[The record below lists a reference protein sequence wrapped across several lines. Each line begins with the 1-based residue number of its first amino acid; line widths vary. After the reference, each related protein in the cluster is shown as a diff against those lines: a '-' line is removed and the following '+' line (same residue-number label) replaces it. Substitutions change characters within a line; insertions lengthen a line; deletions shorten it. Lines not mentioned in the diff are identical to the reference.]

1 MASRQSGPVL
11 KDHPELLQRTG
22 WDGPRAARSS
32 RHRPSGG
39 VSARTNPT
47 SPPGTS
53 AADGVGWTSR
63 CSVVSPPPFGRRLGS
78 NESHVTTQNF
88 YSGRGGIR
96 THEARSLPTR
106 SPGVRLKPLG
116 HPSKRGS
123 SHLGQD
129 PNGAGMQ
136 RREWDGPRPARP
148 SRCRV
153 PPGASA
159 RPNPT
164 SPSKSP
170 SAEGVGFEPTRV
182 FRPNALA
189 GRRLKPLGHPSKT
202 NGPGP
207 ALRTRASSCPAWA
220 RTRTL
225 LIQSQTCCQL
235 HHGASNQTI
244 TNPGS
249 PCTPPQEG
257 SWPAEREPP
266 VGIEPT
272 TPSLR
277 VTCSTI

>member
-1 MASRQSGPVL
+1 VPTFPLAAAAAHQSGRPDVPAVASRSSEIRSHQQAGLQKTIGAPGFEPGTSASRTQRSTGLSHAPSENGAGPLASRHSEPVP

-22 WDGPRAARSS
+22 WDGPRVARSS

-53 AADGVGWTSR
+53 TADGVG
-63 CSVVSPPPFGRRLGS
+63 F
-78 NESHVTTQNF
+78 E
-88 YSGRGGIR
+88 
-96 THEARSLPTR
+96 PTR
-106 SPGVRLKPLG
+106 QGCCPHALQACALNRSATR
-116 HPSKRGS
+116 
-123 SHLGQD
+123 
-129 PNGAGMQ
+129 PNAT
-136 RREWDGPRPARP
+136 
-148 SRCRV
+148 
-153 PPGASA
+153 
-159 RPNPT
+159 NPT
-164 SPSKSP
+164 SPSRVP

-244 TNPGS
+244 TNLS
-249 PCTPPQEG
+249 FPCTPPRERP
-257 SWPAEREPP
+257 WPAEGEPP